1 MSETNFVGSVT
12 MEERN
17 ELLLLHE
24 RILGIQELEYTFNS
38 ELLSENDKIQLREK
52 MKREIEAAVKG
63 KEQWWKNT
71 SQKYHWKSEEG
82 KDWIIDFKTFDIY
95 LI

>member
-17 ELLLLHE
+17 ELLLFHE

-52 MKREIEAAVKG
+52 MKREMEAAVKG
-63 KEQWWKNT
+63 KIRVKNT
-71 SQKYHWKSEEG
+71 IGNLKKERTGSLTLKL
-82 KDWIIDFKTFDIY
+82 
-95 LI
+95 LISI